1 MPPTSTARPSQAAQA
16 AVEKARTTGKNKLAR
31 TDSLHRA
38 ALSHLAIKDH
48 PDVAVRDVADTA
60 GASNGAVYSRWTGKD
75 ELLDEVT
82 TTELTDRA
90 DALTAALTPEKLDG
104 LSAPER
110 VRAVVQAIADAV
122 GPDCASGCMDAAT
135 SRMRH
140 GDPAK
145 SAASLVAIQTF
156 RQSALDAATEA
167 LEPLVPIDDDNTWAV
182 FVSARAAM
190 ATLYDAARHQDGPLA
205 PNSDALIDTL
215 AAMIGTFLN
224 VEGANGVEIIEVD
237 DEEWI
242 DPPDIESLKGQS
254 AYGTDQRG
262 GLQSGE
268 TSDAPQTPRTVP
280 EKPRGYLEKASDY
293 HKRTA
298 HLIPPGIWKTDK
310 GPEKDG
316 SLGAS
321 NAEIAAAKAAGAS
334 GNSSIKKWIIENRKR
349 QGGPAFGT
357 ERQKA

>member
-1 MPPTSTARPSQAAQA
+1 MPPIAPPRPSQAAQA
-16 AVEKARTTGKNKLAR
+16 AVEKARATGKNKRAR
-31 TDSLHRA
+31 TGSLHRA
-38 ALSHLAIKDH
+38 ALSHLANKEH
-48 PDVAVRDVADTA
+48 SEVAVVEVAQTA
-60 GASNGAVYSRWTGKD
+60 GASNGAVYSRWTSKD

-90 DALTAALTPEKLDG
+90 DALRAALTPEKLDG

-135 SRMRH
+135 ARMRH

-156 RQSALDAATEA
+156 RQSALDAATDA

-182 FVSARAAM
+182 WVSARAAM

-215 AAMIGTFLN
+215 SAMIATFLN

-237 DEEWI
+237 DEEWVE
-242 DPPDIESLKGQS
+242 PPDVESLKGQS
-254 AYGTDQRG
+254 SYAPDHHTQPQKGPTPPKLRGFLSGTESDEAYF
-262 GLQSGE
+262 
-268 TSDAPQTPRTVP
+268 
-280 EKPRGYLEKASDY
+280 
-293 HKRTA
+293 KRTGFHA
-298 HLIPPGIWKTDK
+298 D
-310 GPEKDG
+310 
-316 SLGAS
+316 
-321 NAEIAAAKAAGAS
+321 NAAAAHAMPNGKKKRGFLAGRRS
-334 GNSSIKKWIIENRKR
+334 GAG
-349 QGGPAFGT
+349 Q
-357 ERQKA
+357 